1 MKRYTIGLDYG
12 TLSVRALLIDLL
24 TGEEKA
30 ECVFEYP
37 HGVLEKALPCG
48 TELPPD
54 WALQVP
60 RDYLQGLAA
69 VVRGVL
75 EKSGVSGAEVAGIGI
90 DFTACTILPT
100 DAEGTP
106 LCERPEFES
115 TPNAYCKLWKHHS
128 AQIYADRIDAVAKQ
142 RGEPWLSLYGD
153 RVSSEWMF
161 PKILQT
167 VQESP
172 EVYRAAAFILEAGDW
187 IVWKLTGVQARSAC
201 GAGYKAFYRDG
212 KGYPEPEFFRA
223 LHPML
228 EDVVQTKL
236 NAPIIPVG
244 SCAGGITAEMAEQL
258 GLCEGTPVAA
268 AVIDAHASVPASGIC
283 DPGSMLV
290 IMGTSSCHMLLSKE
304 ECGIPGVCGIVKD
317 GIIPGLFA
325 YEAGQT
331 CVGDSFSWFVHNGIP
346 SDYEKEA
353 EQRGVSIHRLMR
365 ERACVL
371 QPGESGLIALDWFNG
386 ARSPWMD
393 SELSGTIVGMTI
405 ATRPE
410 EIYRALLESTAFGTR
425 RIIDQFVR
433 AGVPVQKLCAAGG
446 IPMKDS
452 LIMQIYADV
461 CNREITVAGSGQSG
475 AFGSAIYAAAAAG
488 IGGVA
493 ELSARLGR
501 LSGTVYRPIPENVR
515 RYEALYAE
523 YCRLSEFFGREND
536 TMHRLRAMK
545 NGCF

>member
-12 TLSVRALLIDLL
+12 TLSVRAVLLDLQ

-37 HGVLEKALPCG
+37 HGVLDSELPCG
-48 TELPPD
+48 VRLPQD

-60 RDYLQGLAA
+60 QDYLQGLTA

-75 EKSGVSGAEVAGIGI
+75 EQSGVPKEEVAGIGV

-106 LCERPEFES
+106 LCEKAEFER

-128 AQIYADRIDAVAKQ
+128 AQGCADRIAAVARQ
-142 RGEPWLSLYGD
+142 RGEPWLPLYGGK
-153 RVSSEWMF
+153 VSSEWML

-167 VQESP
+167 VEESP

-187 IVWKLTGVQARSAC
+187 IVWKLTGVQTRSGC

-212 KGYPEPEFFRA
+212 TGYPEREFFRA

-236 NAPIIPVG
+236 NAPVIPVG
-244 SCAGGITAEMAEQL
+244 SCAGTLTDKMAEQL
-258 GLCEGTPVAA
+258 GLCAGIPVAA
-268 AVIDAHASVPASGIC
+268 AVVDAHASVPASGIYE
-283 DPGSMLV
+283 PGSMLI
-290 IMGTSSCHMLLSKE
+290 IMGTSSCHMLLSE
-304 ECGIPGVCGIVKD
+304 EERGIPGVCGIVKD

-331 CVGDSFSWFVHNGIP
+331 CVGDSFSWFVHNGVP
-346 SDYEKEA
+346 AAYEEEA
-353 EQRGVSIHRLMR
+353 KQRGISIHRLLR
-365 ERACVL
+365 EKASNL
-371 QPGESGLIALDWFNG
+371 LPGESGLVALDWFNG

-393 SELSGTIVGMTI
+393 SALSGTIVGLTI

-425 RIIDQFVR
+425 RIIDQFVNSG
-433 AGVPVQKLCAAGG
+433 APVQKLCAAGG
-446 IPMKDS
+446 IPMKDP

-461 CNREITVAGSGQSG
+461 CGREITVAGSGQSG

-488 IGGVA
+488 FGSVA
-493 ELSARLGR
+493 GLAARLGR

-515 RYEALYAE
+515 RYEALYKE
-523 YCRLSEFFGREND
+523 YCALSDFLARGSGV
-536 TMHRLRAMK
+536 MYRLREGK
-545 NGCF
+545 SST